1 MRELNKDIE
10 NIVPIIVAN
19 RGSFLA
25 RVSIKGEL
33 RGSTREEINHPDI
46 SVPSASRLSDF
57 VSLEFSSLEGI
68 KVLNVAFSMKQK

>member
-1 MRELNKDIE
+1 VRELNKDIE

-25 RVSIKGEL
+25 RVSIKGEF

-68 KVLNVAFSMKQK
+68 KVLNVVFSMKQK